1 MKILEKINNV
11 FKNIIQKINNYQTKI
26 LNGKK
31 INKPVVI
38 ITLINIIFTILLTVS
53 ICKLNLIPLKYLI
66 LILVILIIMNIAIL
80 LLISRKKKWLKYIG
94 YGLTAI
100 LIVMNSTGI
109 YYISKTNQFLD
120 NAFNNA
126 TNTYTN
132 TYYIVTLNNDKYKEL
147 SNIKILGYYK
157 NIPAIDEALQK
168 FDEIYKVGKE
178 DYNEFT
184 ELLKD
189 LNAKKFDATI
199 IEASLYEVLTKESN
213 VMPEKDY
220 KIIYQFD
227 LKIEE
232 EVEEIK
238 DDGNN
243 FSIYIG
249 GTDFTEKNNDFNMVV
264 TINVKTHKILLTSI
278 PRDYYVMV
286 NGKGMKDIL
295 GYAGYSGIQTSRK
308 TVEDLFQ
315 TNIDYFVKINTDSL
329 VGLVDTL
336 GGIEYCSDV
345 SFTTTHA
352 MVRGTYDDTKGQKL
366 YVEKGCRNYN
376 GIQILT
382 ISRERLA
389 FSGGDN
395 QRQKN
400 CQNIMV
406 SIFKKM
412 LRPENLTNYTN
423 ILNAV
428 SNLYTTNIPREL
440 VSELAKDTIDNGASW
455 SIEQQTVTGSG
466 NRGYVHMGTVQDYI
480 TVPNQESINQAIAN
494 INKIKAGK

>member
-1 MKILEKINNV
+1 MKWLEKMKNTIMNWKNSENN
-11 FKNIIQKINNYQTKI
+11 KKRKLNIPVI
-26 LNGKK
+26 LFTVLN
-31 INKPVVI
+31 VLF
-38 ITLINIIFTILLTVS
+38 TLILIIS
-53 ICKLNLIPLKYLI
+53 ICKLNLIPIKYVL
-66 LILVILIIMNIAIL
+66 LIIFL
-80 LLISRKKKWLKYIG
+80 LLIINVGSLLLMSRKKAWMKYIG
-94 YGLTAI
+94 YGLSI
-100 LIVMNSTGI
+100 LIIVISSIGI
-109 YYISKTNQFLD
+109 YYISKTNRFFNQ
-120 NAFNNA
+120 AFNNA

-132 TYYIVTLNNDKYKEL
+132 TYYIVTLNNDKYQEL
-147 SNIKILGYYK
+147 SDVRILGYYV
-157 NIPAIDEALQK
+157 NIPSISEALQK
-168 FDEIYKVGKE
+168 FDETYKVGKE
-178 DYNEFT
+178 EYDEFT
-184 ELLKD
+184 ELLRD

-199 IEASLYEVLTKESN
+199 IEASLYDVLTKEST

-227 LKIEE
+227 LEIEE
-232 EVEEIK
+232 EVEEIV

-264 TINVKTHKILLTSI
+264 TINVRTHKILLTSI

-286 NGKGMKDIL
+286 NGMGMKDIL
-295 GYAGYSGIQTSRK
+295 GYVGYSGIQTSRK
-308 TVEDLFQ
+308 TVEDIFQ
-315 TNIDYFVKINTDSL
+315 TNIDYFVKINTSSL

-345 SFTTTHA
+345 SYTTTHA
-352 MVRGTYDDTKGQKL
+352 MVMGTYDDTKGQKL
-366 YVEKGCRNYN
+366 YVQQGCINYN

-382 ISRERLA
+382 ISRERKA
-389 FSGGDN
+389 FAGGDR
-395 QRQKN
+395 QRQIN
-400 CQNIMV
+400 CQNIMI

-440 VSELAKDTIDNGASW
+440 VTELAKDTIDNGANW
-455 SIEQQTVTGSG
+455 SIEQQSVTGTG
-466 NRGYVHMGTVQDYI
+466 NSAYVHLGTVKDYVMI
-480 TVPNQESINQAIAN
+480 PDQESIDAAIAN

>member
-1 MKILEKINNV
+1 MKLIDKMKE
-11 FKNIIQKINNYQTKI
+11 II
-26 LNGKK
+26 KK
-31 INKPVVI
+31 INTKNNFKSNVTRKLNIPVIVL
-38 ITLINIIFTILLTVS
+38 TAVNFIFTLLLIIS
-53 ICKLNLIPLKYLI
+53 ICKLNLIPFKYIVLI
-66 LILVILIIMNIAIL
+66 VLLLLIMNVGIL
-80 LLISRKKKWLKYIG
+80 LLISRKKHWIKYIG
-94 YGLTAI
+94 YGLTVI
-100 LIVMNSTGI
+100 LILMSSIGI
-109 YYISKTNQFLD
+109 YYISKTNRFL
-120 NAFNNA
+120 NKAFNNA
-126 TNTYTN
+126 SNFYTN
-132 TYYIVTLNNDKYKEL
+132 TYYIVTLNDEKYKEL
-147 SNIKILGYYK
+147 SDVKILGYYK
-157 NIPAIDEALQK
+157 NIPAVDEALQK

-178 DYNEFT
+178 DYEEFT
-184 ELLKD
+184 ELLRD
-189 LNAKKFDATI
+189 FSAKKFDATI
-199 IEASLYEVLTKESN
+199 IESSLYDVLTKESN
-213 VMPEKDY
+213 VMHEKDY

-264 TINVKTHKILLTSI
+264 TINVRTHKILLTSI
-278 PRDYYVMV
+278 PRDYYVTI

-308 TVEDLFQ
+308 TVEDIFQ

-336 GGIEYCSDV
+336 GGIEYCSDA
-345 SFTTTHA
+345 SYTTTHA

-366 YVEKGCRNYN
+366 YVEQGCRTYN

-389 FSGGDN
+389 FPGGDN

-400 CQNIMV
+400 CQNIMI

-480 TVPNQESINQAIAN
+480 TVPNQESINAAIAN